1 MLLVLFKQHTAIIL
15 MSFINKL
22 RMYLACFVLNMD
34 VLLFLLYVG
43 LHLLQKSESFS
54 KKLDCNKQF
63 FELNDPLYME
73 SLLDS
78 QDPKLVWLHLIF
90 CILFWFSFRV
100 DFIYFYMLSTCLCSK
115 ATRDVS
121 TFLSINDL
129 QETMSWISHEI
140 ATIDTVDVSFIA
152 DFNIET

>member
-1 MLLVLFKQHTAIIL
+1 
-15 MSFINKL
+15 
-22 RMYLACFVLNMD
+22 MD

-54 KKLDCNKQF
+54 KMLDCNKQF

-78 QDPKLVWLHLIF
+78 QEPKLVWLHLIF

-100 DFIYFYMLSTCLCSK
+100 DFINFYVLSTCLCSK
-115 ATRDVS
+115 ATRDVA
-121 TFLSINDL
+121 TFLSIKDL

-140 ATIDTVDVSFIA
+140 ATSDTVDVSFIA